1 MLPTAAIAPV
11 ALRPLL
17 SVRQG
22 GEEERREVSRKGEGA
37 EEKGKTE
44 EEEEEG
50 EREVEEEGGNSRGE
64 EEEK

>member
-44 EEEEEG
+44 EEEEG